1 MNKRRADANDAVV
14 GHNIR
19 AQRLLRGLSKA
30 ALGDAVGVAFQQVQ
44 KYEKGRNRVGSGRLV
59 RIAAVLGVPVTSLLR
74 GVPDE
79 GKADQ
84 PAAIALIAN
93 AQPLRLVRAF
103 NTIGDKGVRRSLM
116 SLTEAI
122 ARLRPSPPLP
132 SPPPALRRR
141 RPRRRA

>member
-1 MNKRRADANDAVV
+1 MTKRRADANDAVV

-19 AQRLLRGLSKA
+19 AQRLLRGMSQA
-30 ALGDAVGVAFQQVQ
+30 TLGDAVDVTFQQVQ

-74 GVPDE
+74 GVPDA

-84 PAAIALIAN
+84 APAIALIAN

-122 ARLRPSPPLP
+122 ARLRPSPP
-132 SPPPALRRR
+132 PALRRH
-141 RPRRRA
+141 RPRKRA